1 MSDGLQVMRC
11 SFRSGRFLL
20 NTQMKSV
27 CVTGLETESTLER
40 RAPSGGHHR
49 ALQGWP
55 RTKKKP
61 FTCVVSSAGYPELHR
76 HVPLIHVQLLSPA
89 RSRCGVRLLDA
100 PPTLCHFVGSGAT
113 RLRNNSIPR
122 RGVNYATALRC
133 SRS

>member
-40 RAPSGGHHR
+40 RAPPCPSR
-49 ALQGWP
+49 LAPNQ
-55 RTKKKP
+55 KKP

>member
-40 RAPSGGHHR
+40 RAPSGGHYR

-55 RTKKKP
+55 RTKNP
-61 FTCVVSSAGYPELHR
+61 FTCVVFLR
-76 HVPLIHVQLLSPA
+76 
-89 RSRCGVRLLDA
+89 RL
-100 PPTLCHFVGSGAT
+100 PGAT
-113 RLRNNSIPR
+113 PSRPADSCPAS
-122 RGVNYATALRC
+122 VSCAEPLRC
-133 SRS
+133 SSPRRAAHAVPLRREWGDATEE